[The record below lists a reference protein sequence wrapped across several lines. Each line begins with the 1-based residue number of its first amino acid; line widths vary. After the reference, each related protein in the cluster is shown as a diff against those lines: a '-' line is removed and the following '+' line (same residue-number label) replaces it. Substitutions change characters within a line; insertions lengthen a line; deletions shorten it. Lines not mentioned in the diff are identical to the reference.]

1 MQDQIKSAELKE
13 KLKAISERERN
24 EKLSS
29 DIQEAIIGFMGGATR
44 SIAFGSVVYV
54 SLLALAIR
62 VGFAQFS
69 WLESVCLYGTL
80 EIIINALKR
89 FRGQ

>member
-13 KLKAISERERN
+13 KLKAISEKERN

-54 SLLALAIR
+54 SLMALANR
-62 VGFAQFS
+62 VGFSQFN

-80 EIIINALKR
+80 EILISGFKR
-89 FRGQ
+89 ARGK